1 MDLYCRGGVSPPTG
15 RETRPLQVFDKL
27 EICETGLGPL
37 LEGAGM
43 TQVMTGGVSY
53 LNYDTPSVF
62 AFGESTSLIEG
73 GKGAVQTC

>member
-1 MDLYCRGGVSPPTG
+1 
-15 RETRPLQVFDKL
+15 
-27 EICETGLGPL
+27 
-37 LEGAGM
+37 M

-73 GKGAVQTC
+73 GKGAPAPVSQIQVCRIPYAERKKSDLSRSNLL

>member
-1 MDLYCRGGVSPPTG
+1 
-15 RETRPLQVFDKL
+15 
-27 EICETGLGPL
+27 
-37 LEGAGM
+37 M

>member
-1 MDLYCRGGVSPPTG
+1 MRKSL
-15 RETRPLQVFDKL
+15 F
-27 EICETGLGPL
+27 ICLGPL
-37 LEGAGM
+37 NEGAGM

-73 GKGAVQTC
+73 GKGAVQNYQYPDPS

>member
-1 MDLYCRGGVSPPTG
+1 
-15 RETRPLQVFDKL
+15 
-27 EICETGLGPL
+27 
-37 LEGAGM
+37 M

-73 GKGAVQTC
+73 GKGCSANLLDKFQFD

>member
-1 MDLYCRGGVSPPTG
+1 
-15 RETRPLQVFDKL
+15 
-27 EICETGLGPL
+27 
-37 LEGAGM
+37 M

-73 GKGAVQTC
+73 GKGCSANLLDKFKIALAFGSEKTVIP